1 MSTLKRTPVNF
12 PRMKVRGRRNK
23 QKTAMR
29 VTTLTVFPHAQLV
42 SSDGVYE
49 FQILP
54 EGGTHYIESRT
65 TVDGWGRKVS
75 EEARYEPKPKPTFS
89 MELQMGPVDA
99 AFLKGLYSG
108 AGS

>member
-1 MSTLKRTPVNF
+1 
-12 PRMKVRGRRNK
+12 
-23 QKTAMR
+23 MR

-54 EGGTHYIESRT
+54 EGGTHYIESRK

-89 MELQMGPVDA
+89 MELQMGSVDRS
-99 AFLKGLYSG
+99 LIDEIWGGRS
-108 AGS
+108 